1 MLYLTKGEGFGR
13 PLAEFFMS
21 KKPAIVSA
29 WSGHMD
35 FCNIVYGVFVTGELT
50 DIHPSAQAQ
59 NMLIQ
64 GSKWFTANMKLA
76 ADRMVDMFENYGK
89 YTDNAKRQSHHVK
102 ANFSYDAMKTKLST
116 ILEVVPK
123 PVALKL
129 PTLKK
134 IELPKLKKI
143 D

>member
-1 MLYLTKGEGFGR
+1 
-13 PLAEFFMS
+13 
-21 KKPAIVSA
+21 
-29 WSGHMD
+29 
-35 FCNIVYGVFVTGELT
+35 
-50 DIHPSAQAQ
+50 
-59 NMLIQ
+59 
-64 GSKWFTANMKLA
+64 
-76 ADRMVDMFENYGK
+76 
-89 YTDNAKRQSHHVK
+89 
-102 ANFSYDAMKTKLST
+102 MKTKLST